1 MRRERTESEGAMQEL
16 LWRRTA
22 AFEGEAS
29 DLYFQIARLKSVQ
42 KAALDAQ
49 SLAMRSKQ
57 FDERLAAQERQTQ
70 ARIDS
75 AMERELLKQRGQ

>member
-1 MRRERTESEGAMQEL
+1 MDQ
-16 LWRRTA
+16 
-22 AFEGEAS
+22 
-29 DLYFQIARLKSVQ
+29 Q

-57 FDERLAAQERQTQ
+57 FDERLAAQERQTR

>member
-1 MRRERTESEGAMQEL
+1 MCIRDRLTGAGQPDPLIELKKQEL
-16 LWRRTA
+16 AIKQQAEQDDA
-22 AFEGEAS
+22 AM
-29 DLYFQIARLKSVQ
+29 DQQ
-42 KAALDAQ
+42 KAAPDAQ